1 MHSPCDKQDFNSIAH
16 LALSVGDPSESGGSG
31 TLDALS
37 PWCSVLFVQFEH
49 IGCLP
54 VLIDDGR
61 INTDVLRF
69 LRFQKER
76 GRAPFTLNRSA
87 IGLSKFSDFIRWASA
102 RPSERPII
110 KAFFQALIH
119 GNTELGWE
127 RVGVDTA
134 RSHVE
139 SVAGFIDN
147 YCENRGL
154 ESPNPVIEV
163 PRSWASTVTELIRR
177 HKSDP
182 LYHLFFTTKRSR
194 ARKRRLFMPMESINL
209 ALPIKTR
216 NPEKT
221 FDLEDFIKLIE
232 FEENPRDR
240 LIWLSLGAA
249 GLRESE
255 ALHLFSSDIS
265 LDAESS
271 HAALLLAHPTSGL
284 MTTDNTG
291 PTRQS
296 YLKQQFSL
304 LPRNQLPVFDSHYAG
319 WKGIRFQKHA
329 TAGVTWLHPSF
340 GDLAWTSHVDY
351 LRLRSAANAKHHPW
365 YFVNLKHDV
374 VGDPMTLSNLYQ
386 LLRAACKRLGLRS
399 PSNPHSLRHMYV
411 DTIVRVLGMPL
422 EQAQIMV
429 RHRNPQSTA
438 IYVNIGKELTRRSLE
453 TLGKQPTIPHLEQ
466 RF

>member
-1 MHSPCDKQDFNSIAH
+1 MHSSADKRHLDSLAA
-16 LALSVGDPSESGGSG
+16 LALSVSDTSESDCSG
-31 TLDALS
+31 APDALN

-61 INTDVLRF
+61 INSDVLRF
-69 LRFQKER
+69 VQHQKEL
-76 GRAPFTLNRSA
+76 GRAPSTLNRSA
-87 IGLSKFSDFIRWASA
+87 TELGKFSDFIRWASA
-102 RPSERPII
+102 RLSERPII
-110 KAFFQALIH
+110 KAFFQTLVH
-119 GNTELGWE
+119 GNAELAWE
-127 RVGVDTA
+127 RIGAETA
-134 RSHVE
+134 KSHVE
-139 SVAGFIDN
+139 SVAKFIDD

-154 ESPNPVIEV
+154 ESPNPFIEV

-182 LYHLFFTTKRSR
+182 LYHLFFTTQKSR
-194 ARKRRLFMPMESINL
+194 TRKRRLVMPLESIDQ

-221 FDLEDFIKLIE
+221 FCLEEFIKLVE
-232 FEENPRDR
+232 FEKNPRDR
-240 LIWLSLGAA
+240 MIWLLLGGG

-255 ALHLFSSDIS
+255 VVHLFSSDIS
-265 LDAESS
+265 LDADSS
-271 HAALLLAHPTSGL
+271 QAAVLLAHPTLGL
-284 MTTDNTG
+284 LNSNNTG

-296 YLKQQFSL
+296 YLKQHFGL
-304 LPRNQLPVFDSHYAG
+304 LPRNQLPVFDTHYAG

-340 GDLAWTSHVDY
+340 GDLAWTSYVDY
-351 LRLRSAANAKHHPW
+351 LRLRSATNANHHPW
-365 YFVNLKHDV
+365 CFVNLKHDV
-374 VGDPMTLSNLYQ
+374 MGDPMTLGNLYQ
-386 LLRAACKRLGLRS
+386 LLSAACKRLGLRS
-399 PSNPHSLRHMYV
+399 PRNPHSLRHMYV
-411 DTIVRVLGMPL
+411 DTIVRVLGIPL

-438 IYVNIGKELTRRSLE
+438 VYVNIAKELTRRSLE